1 MQLNVYSITLLL
13 FGIAAVIMS
22 IIIFRRSGEAVRQF
36 AYISMGIS
44 IWSIAYAFELSSF
57 EYSKMIFWLRFEYI
71 GVAFLPA
78 MWIQFIIKFIGK
90 RHWLSIPRDLLLYTI
105 PAITFV
111 AVWTNDYHHL
121 YYSSIEVATTGPFPV
136 LNLNVGPWYI
146 IHAIYFYFLLI
157 FGLYLLLNKFVKA
170 DKVYRKQNYVIVL
183 AALIPW
189 FVNITYLF
197 DYRPLGHIDLT
208 PYAFSI
214 TCLITSFG
222 LIQLRLFDIIP
233 VARDKIVEELQDG
246 IMVLDYM
253 DRVVDIN
260 SQLKKI
266 ILTELNRKIAV
277 GELYSNYFIGHFSL
291 IEKVTNRV
299 QSIYEFNVNDRCYE
313 ITINPL
319 FEKNTIYS
327 GVILI
332 FRDITERNK
341 SDIIL
346 KNQSEE
352 LKNLNQLK
360 DKMFSIIAHD
370 LRGPIVNLK
379 EVMSLFD
386 QKIISEDELKSH
398 LPLINADVKATA
410 SLLENLLYWSR
421 TQLKG
426 ERIHPSNINL
436 NLLSIVQTNLLSSQ
450 INEKSLI
457 IVNTIPENAFVYAD
471 KNMVEL
477 VLRNLLSNAIKYSN
491 TGNQIILNSSLQGGF
506 YITEI
511 TDTGI
516 GIDKE
521 NISKLFGMNNF
532 STAGTNAEKGTGLG
546 LLLCK
551 EFVEKNGGKIWV
563 RSDLGKGSTF
573 SFSLPLNKTS

>member
-1 MQLNVYSITLLL
+1 MQFNVYSITLLL
-13 FGIAAVIMS
+13 FGLAAVFMS
-22 IIIFRRSGEAVRQF
+22 FFILRRSGEAVRQF
-36 AYISMGIS
+36 TYISFGIS

-57 EYSKMIFWLRFEYI
+57 SYENMLFWLRLEYI

-90 RHWLSIPRDLLLYTI
+90 KKWLSTSKEILLYLI
-105 PAITFV
+105 PTITFLL
-111 AVWTNDYHHL
+111 VWTNNYHHL
-121 YYSSIEVATTGPFPV
+121 YYTDIKIDNSGPFPLLD
-136 LNLNVGPWYI
+136 LNEGPWYI
-146 IHAIYFYFLLI
+146 IHAIFFYVLLI
-157 FGLYLLLNKFVKA
+157 LGLVLLLNKFIRA

-189 FVNITYLF
+189 LVNITYLF
-197 DYRPLGHIDLT
+197 DLRPFKHIDLT

-214 TCLITSFG
+214 TCLVTSFG

-253 DRVVDIN
+253 DRIVDMN

-266 ILTELNRKIAV
+266 ILTELNNKISI
-277 GELYSNYFIGHFSL
+277 GDLYSDYFIGHFSL
-291 IEKVTNRV
+291 IEKITNRV
-299 QSIYEFNVNDRCYE
+299 QSYYEFNINERCYE

-346 KNQSEE
+346 KTQSEE
-352 LKNLNQLK
+352 LQNLNQLK
-360 DKMFSIIAHD
+360 DKMFSIVAHD

-379 EVMSLFD
+379 EIMSLFD
-386 QKIISEDELKSH
+386 QKIISEEELKSH

-410 SLLENLLYWSR
+410 ALLENLLYWSR

-426 ERIHPSNINL
+426 ERIHPTNINL
-436 NLLSIVQTNLLSSQ
+436 HLLSIVQVNLLSSQ
-450 INEKSLI
+450 IQEKSLS
-457 IVNTIPENAFVYAD
+457 IVNNIPENANVYAD

-477 VLRNLLSNAIKYSN
+477 VMRNLISNAIKYCHPN
-491 TGNQIILNSSLQGGF
+491 NQISLSAILKGDF

-511 TDTGI
+511 ADTGV

-532 STAGTNAEKGTGLG
+532 STAGTRSEKGTGLG

-563 RSDLGKGSTF
+563 RSELGKGSAF
-573 SFSLPLNKTS
+573 SFSLPLH

>member
-1 MQLNVYSITLLL
+1 MQFNVYSITLLL
-13 FGIAAVIMS
+13 FGLAAVFMS
-22 IIIFRRSGEAVRQF
+22 FFILRRSGEAVRQF
-36 AYISMGIS
+36 TYISFGIA

-57 EYSKMIFWLRFEYI
+57 SYENMLFWLRLEYI

-90 RHWLSIPRDLLLYTI
+90 KQWLSTSKEILLYLI
-105 PAITFV
+105 PTITFLL
-111 AVWTNDYHHL
+111 VWTNNYHHL
-121 YYSSIEVATTGPFPV
+121 YYTDIKIDNSGPFPLLD
-136 LNLNVGPWYI
+136 LNEGPWYI
-146 IHAIYFYFLLI
+146 IHAIFFYVLLI
-157 FGLYLLLNKFVKA
+157 LGLVLLLNKFIRA

-189 FVNITYLF
+189 LVNITYLF
-197 DYRPLGHIDLT
+197 DLRPLKHIDLT

-214 TCLITSFG
+214 TCLVTSFG

-253 DRVVDIN
+253 DRIVDMN

-266 ILTELNRKIAV
+266 ILTELNKKVSI
-277 GELYSNYFIGHFSL
+277 GDLYSDYFIGHFSL
-291 IEKVTNRV
+291 IEKITNRV
-299 QSIYEFNVNDRCYE
+299 QSYYEFNINERCYE

-346 KNQSEE
+346 KTQSEE
-352 LKNLNQLK
+352 LQNLNQLK
-360 DKMFSIIAHD
+360 DKMFSIVAHD

-379 EVMSLFD
+379 EIMSLFD
-386 QKIISEDELKSH
+386 QKIISEEELKSH

-426 ERIHPSNINL
+426 ERIHPTNINL
-436 NLLSIVQTNLLSSQ
+436 HLLSIVQVNLLSSQ
-450 INEKSLI
+450 IQEKSLSI
-457 IVNTIPENAFVYAD
+457 INNIPEHANVYAD

-477 VLRNLLSNAIKYSN
+477 VMRNLISNAIKYCHPN
-491 TGNQIILNSSLQGGF
+491 NQITISASLKGEF

-511 TDTGI
+511 ADTGV

-532 STAGTNAEKGTGLG
+532 STVGTHSEKGTGLG

-563 RSDLGKGSTF
+563 RSELGKGSAF
-573 SFSLPLNKTS
+573 SFSLPLH

>member
-1 MQLNVYSITLLL
+1 
-13 FGIAAVIMS
+13 
-22 IIIFRRSGEAVRQF
+22 
-36 AYISMGIS
+36 
-44 IWSIAYAFELSSF
+44 
-57 EYSKMIFWLRFEYI
+57 
-71 GVAFLPA
+71 
-78 MWIQFIIKFIGK
+78 MWIQFIIKFISK
-90 RHWLSIPRDLLLYTI
+90 KHWLSTSKEILLYII
-105 PAITFV
+105 PTITFLL
-111 AVWTNDYHHL
+111 VWTNSHHHL
-121 YYSSIEVATTGPFPV
+121 YYTDIKIDNTGPFP
-136 LNLNVGPWYI
+136 LLELTEGPWYI
-146 IHAIYFYFLLI
+146 IHAIFFYVLLI
-157 FGLYLLLNKFVKA
+157 LGLVLLLNKFIRA

-189 FVNITYLF
+189 LVNITYLF
-197 DYRPLGHIDLT
+197 DLRPLKHIDLT

-222 LIQLRLFDIIP
+222 LVQLRLFDIIP

-253 DRVVDIN
+253 DRIVDMN

-266 ILTELNRKIAV
+266 ILTELNKKISI
-277 GELYSNYFIGHFSL
+277 GDLYSEYFIGHFSL
-291 IEKVTNRV
+291 IEKITNRI
-299 QSIYEFNVNDRCYE
+299 QTYYEFNINDRCYE

-346 KNQSEE
+346 KTQSEE
-352 LKNLNQLK
+352 LQNLNQLK

-379 EVMSLFD
+379 EIMSLFD
-386 QKIISEDELKSH
+386 QKIISEEELKSH

-410 SLLENLLYWSR
+410 SLLENLLFWSR

-436 NLLSIVQTNLLSSQ
+436 HLLSIVQVNLLISQ
-450 INEKSLI
+450 IQEKSLRI
-457 IVNTIPENAFVYAD
+457 INNIPEHANVYAD

-477 VLRNLLSNAIKYSN
+477 VMRNLISNAIKYCHPN
-491 TGNQIILNSSLQGGF
+491 NQITISASIKGEF

-511 TDTGI
+511 ADTGV
-516 GIDKE
+516 GIDKD
-521 NISKLFGMNNF
+521 NISNLFGMNNF
-532 STAGTNAEKGTGLG
+532 STAGTHSEKGTGLG

-563 RSDLGKGSTF
+563 RSELGKGSAC
-573 SFSLPLNKTS
+573 SVSLPL

>member
-1 MQLNVYSITLLL
+1 MLFNVYSITLLL
-13 FGIAAVIMS
+13 FGLAAVFMS
-22 IIIFRRSGEAVRQF
+22 IFILRRSGEAVRQF
-36 AYISMGIS
+36 TYISFGIS

-57 EYSKMIFWLRFEYI
+57 NYENMLFWLRLEYI

-90 RHWLSIPRDLLLYTI
+90 KQWLSTSKEILLYII
-105 PAITFV
+105 PTITFLL
-111 AVWTNDYHHL
+111 VWTNSHHHL
-121 YYSSIEVATTGPFPV
+121 YYTDIKIDNTGPFP
-136 LNLNVGPWYI
+136 LLELTEGPWYI
-146 IHAIYFYFLLI
+146 IHAIFFYVLLI
-157 FGLYLLLNKFVKA
+157 LGLVLLLNKFIRA

-189 FVNITYLF
+189 LVNITYLF
-197 DYRPLGHIDLT
+197 DLRPLKHIDLT

-222 LIQLRLFDIIP
+222 LVQLRLFDIIP

-253 DRVVDIN
+253 DRIVDMN

-266 ILTELNRKIAV
+266 ILTELNKKISI
-277 GELYSNYFIGHFSL
+277 GDLYSEYFIGHFSL
-291 IEKVTNRV
+291 IEKITNRI
-299 QSIYEFNVNDRCYE
+299 QTYYEFNINDRCYE

-327 GVILI
+327 GIILI

-346 KNQSEE
+346 KTQSEE
-352 LKNLNQLK
+352 LQNLNQLK

-379 EVMSLFD
+379 EIMSLFD
-386 QKIISEDELKSH
+386 QKIISEEELKSH

-410 SLLENLLYWSR
+410 SLLENLLFWSR

-426 ERIHPSNINL
+426 ERIHPTSINL
-436 NLLSIVQTNLLSSQ
+436 HLLSIVQVNLLSSQ
-450 INEKSLI
+450 IQDKSLSI
-457 IVNTIPENAFVYAD
+457 INNIPENAIVYAD

-477 VLRNLLSNAIKYSN
+477 VLRNLISNAIKYCHPN
-491 TGNQIILNSSLQGGF
+491 NQITLSSSIKGDF

-511 TDTGI
+511 ADTGV
-516 GIDKE
+516 GIDKD

-532 STAGTNAEKGTGLG
+532 STAGTHSEKGTGLG

-563 RSDLGKGSTF
+563 RSELGKGSAF
-573 SFSLPLNKTS
+573 SFSLPLH

>member
-1 MQLNVYSITLLL
+1 MQFNVYSITLLL
-13 FGIAAVIMS
+13 FGLAAVFMS
-22 IIIFRRSGEAVRQF
+22 FFILRRSGEAVRQF
-36 AYISMGIS
+36 TYISFGIS

-57 EYSKMIFWLRFEYI
+57 SYENMLFWLRLEYI

-90 RHWLSIPRDLLLYTI
+90 KQWLSTSKEILLYLI
-105 PAITFV
+105 PTITFLL
-111 AVWTNDYHHL
+111 VWTNNYHHL
-121 YYSSIEVATTGPFPV
+121 YYTDIKIDNSGPFPLLD
-136 LNLNVGPWYI
+136 LNEGPWYI
-146 IHAIYFYFLLI
+146 IHAIFFYVLLI
-157 FGLYLLLNKFVKA
+157 LGLVLLLNKFIRA

-189 FVNITYLF
+189 LVNITYLF
-197 DYRPLGHIDLT
+197 DLRPFKHIDLT

-214 TCLITSFG
+214 TCLVTSFG

-253 DRVVDIN
+253 DRIVDMN

-266 ILTELNRKIAV
+266 ILTELNKKISI
-277 GELYSNYFIGHFSL
+277 GDLYSDYFIGHFSL
-291 IEKVTNRV
+291 IEKITNRV
-299 QSIYEFNVNDRCYE
+299 QSNYEFNINDRCYE

-346 KNQSEE
+346 KTQSEE
-352 LKNLNQLK
+352 LQNLNQLK

-379 EVMSLFD
+379 EIMSLFD
-386 QKIISEDELKSH
+386 QKIISEEELKSH

-410 SLLENLLYWSR
+410 SLLENLLFWSR

-436 NLLSIVQTNLLSSQ
+436 HLLSIVQVNLLSSQ
-450 INEKSLI
+450 IQEKSLSI
-457 IVNTIPENAFVYAD
+457 INNIPEHANVYAD

-477 VLRNLLSNAIKYSN
+477 VMRNLISNAIKYCHPN
-491 TGNQIILNSSLQGGF
+491 NQITISASIKGEY

-511 TDTGI
+511 ADTGV

-532 STAGTNAEKGTGLG
+532 STAGTRSEKGTGLG

-563 RSDLGKGSTF
+563 RSELGKGSAF
-573 SFSLPLNKTS
+573 SFSLPLR

>member
-1 MQLNVYSITLLL
+1 MQFNVYSITLLL
-13 FGIAAVIMS
+13 FGLAAVFMS
-22 IIIFRRSGEAVRQF
+22 FFILRRSGEAVRQF
-36 AYISMGIS
+36 TYISFGIS

-57 EYSKMIFWLRFEYI
+57 SYENMLFWLRLEYI

-90 RHWLSIPRDLLLYTI
+90 KQWLSSSKEILLYLI
-105 PAITFV
+105 PTITFLL
-111 AVWTNDYHHL
+111 VWTNNYHHL
-121 YYSSIEVATTGPFPV
+121 YYTDIKIDNSGPFP
-136 LNLNVGPWYI
+136 LLDLDEGPWYI
-146 IHAIYFYFLLI
+146 IHAIFFYVLLI
-157 FGLYLLLNKFVKA
+157 LGLVLLLNKFIRA

-189 FVNITYLF
+189 IVNITYLF
-197 DYRPLGHIDLT
+197 DIRPFKHIDLT

-214 TCLITSFG
+214 TCLVTSFG

-253 DRVVDIN
+253 DRIVDMN

-266 ILTELNRKIAV
+266 ILTELNKKVSI
-277 GELYSNYFIGHFSL
+277 GDLYSDYFIGHFSL
-291 IEKVTNRV
+291 IEKITNRV
-299 QSIYEFNVNDRCYE
+299 QTYYEFNINERCYE

-346 KNQSEE
+346 KTQSEE
-352 LKNLNQLK
+352 LQNLNQLK
-360 DKMFSIIAHD
+360 DKMFSIVAHD

-379 EVMSLFD
+379 EIMSLFD
-386 QKIISEDELKSH
+386 QKIISEEELKSH

-436 NLLSIVQTNLLSSQ
+436 HLLSIVQVNLLSSQ
-450 INEKSLI
+450 IQEKSLSI
-457 IVNTIPENAFVYAD
+457 INNIPEQANVYAD

-477 VLRNLLSNAIKYSN
+477 VMRNLISNAIKYCHPN
-491 TGNQIILNSSLQGGF
+491 NQITISANLKGEF

-511 TDTGI
+511 ADTGV

-532 STAGTNAEKGTGLG
+532 STVGTHSEKGTGLG

-563 RSDLGKGSTF
+563 RSELGKGSAF
-573 SFSLPLNKTS
+573 SFSLPLH

>member
-1 MQLNVYSITLLL
+1 MQLNNYSITLLL

-22 IIIFRRSGEAVRQF
+22 IIIFRRTGEAVRQF
-36 AYISMGIS
+36 AYITLGIS

-57 EYSKMIFWLRFEYI
+57 KYSNMIFWLRIEYL
-71 GVAFLPA
+71 GVAFLPS

-90 RHWLSIPRDLLLYTI
+90 RHWLTITRDILLYAI
-105 PAITFV
+105 PAVTFI

-121 YYSSIEVATTGPFPV
+121 YYSSIEVVRTGPFPL

-157 FGLYLLLNKFVKA
+157 LGLYLLINKFIKA

-189 FVNITYLF
+189 IVNITYLF
-197 DYRPLGHIDLT
+197 DYRPFGHIDLT

-233 VARDKIVEELQDG
+233 VARDKIVEGLQDG

-253 DRVVDIN
+253 DRIVDLN
-260 SQLKKI
+260 TQLKKI
-266 ILTELNRKIAV
+266 ILTEFNSKITV
-277 GELYSNYFIGHFSL
+277 GELYSNYFIGHYSF
-291 IEKVTNRV
+291 IQKVTSRI
-299 QSIYEFNVNDRCYE
+299 QSYYELNINDRCYE
-313 ITINPL
+313 ISINPL

-341 SDIIL
+341 SDILL

-379 EVMSLFD
+379 EIMSLFD
-386 QKIISEDELKSH
+386 QQVISEEELKSH

-436 NLLSIVQTNLLSSQ
+436 NLISIVQTNLLSNQ
-450 INEKSLI
+450 INEKSLVV
-457 IVNTIPENAFVYAD
+457 VNNIPEKAFVYAD

-477 VLRNLLSNAIKYSN
+477 VIRNLLSNAIKYCHPN
-491 TGNQIILNSSLQGGF
+491 NQITLNSVLQGGY

-511 TDTGI
+511 SDTGI

-532 STAGTNAEKGTGLG
+532 STMGTHSEKGTGLG

-563 RSDLGKGSTF
+563 RSELGKGSTF
-573 SFSLPLNKTS
+573 SFSLPLS

>member
-1 MQLNVYSITLLL
+1 MQFNVYSITLLL
-13 FGIAAVIMS
+13 FGLAAVFMS
-22 IIIFRRSGEAVRQF
+22 FFILRRSGEAVRQF
-36 AYISMGIS
+36 TYISFGIA

-57 EYSKMIFWLRFEYI
+57 SYENMIFWLRLEYI

-90 RHWLSIPRDLLLYTI
+90 KKWLSTSKEILLYLFPT
-105 PAITFV
+105 ITFLL
-111 AVWTNDYHHL
+111 VWTNNYHHL
-121 YYSSIEVATTGPFPV
+121 YYTDIKIDNTGPFP
-136 LNLNVGPWYI
+136 LLDLKEGPWYI
-146 IHAIYFYFLLI
+146 IHAIFFYVLLI
-157 FGLYLLLNKFVKA
+157 LGLVLLLNKFIKA

-189 FVNITYLF
+189 LVNITYLF
-197 DYRPLGHIDLT
+197 DLRPFKHIDLT

-214 TCLITSFG
+214 TCLVTSFG

-253 DRVVDIN
+253 DRIVDMN

-266 ILTELNRKIAV
+266 ILSELNKKISI
-277 GELYSNYFIGHFSL
+277 GDLYSEYFIGHFSL
-291 IEKVTNRV
+291 IEKITNRV
-299 QSIYEFNVNDRCYE
+299 QSNYEFNINDRCYE

-346 KNQSEE
+346 KTQSEE
-352 LKNLNQLK
+352 LQNLNQLK

-379 EVMSLFD
+379 EIMSLFD
-386 QKIISEDELKSH
+386 QKIISEEELKNH

-410 SLLENLLYWSR
+410 SLLENLLFWSR

-436 NLLSIVQTNLLSSQ
+436 HLLSIVQVNLLSSQ
-450 INEKSLI
+450 IQEKSLSI
-457 IVNTIPENAFVYAD
+457 INNIPEHANVYAD

-477 VLRNLLSNAIKYSN
+477 VMRNLISNAIKYCHPN
-491 TGNQIILNSSLQGGF
+491 NQITISASIKGEY

-511 TDTGI
+511 ADTGV

-532 STAGTNAEKGTGLG
+532 STAGTRSEKGTGLG

-563 RSDLGKGSTF
+563 RSELGKGSAF
-573 SFSLPLNKTS
+573 SFSLPLR